1 MQVTQYIYLSR
12 FIHFVLTSSSPL
24 WIWAG
29 VVLCHTVGKI
39 ILLGI
44 ISKVCSA
51 EMSGKTDRT
60 VTCDEETQPPLL
72 SVKRASL
79 TVCSCSQWLPLMT
92 VPLPFRGGMEG
103 GVTFWAVTVLGT
115 TTKLKKRNSFFWK
128 SHWHDWLYA
137 QVVSGYSA
145 LSRGVAFL
153 AVTIFGTIT
162 TNQPVQKRVGSRSRA
177 SGRHPWLCCRKLPLM
192 TLLSSF

>member
-1 MQVTQYIYLSR
+1 MFVKIKSSVLRSV
-12 FIHFVLTSSSPL
+12 FIKTSFSTELHSTTWPTYHML
-24 WIWAG
+24 I
-29 VVLCHTVGKI
+29 KI

-72 SVKRASL
+72 SMKRAPL

-103 GVTFWAVTVLGT
+103 GVAFWAVTVLGT
-115 TTKLKKRNSFFWK
+115 KQNKKYKKMKRANKFDYIRVPHGQW
-128 SHWHDWLYA
+128 SHSPPLSRRDGWHSVSWEGETLSSEHHVVINDCTLQWEWLYCPWWH
-137 QVVSGYSA
+137 SSY
-145 LSRGVAFL
+145 LSRRDGWA
-153 AVTIFGTIT
+153 T
-162 TNQPVQKRVGSRSRA
+162 
-177 SGRHPWLCCRKLPLM
+177 
-192 TLLSSF
+192 

>member
-1 MQVTQYIYLSR
+1 MQVSQYIHLSC

-24 WIWAG
+24 WIWAW
-29 VVLCHTVGKI
+29 VVLWHLIGKI

-103 GVTFWAVTVLGT
+103 GVAFWAVTVLEQRQL
-115 TTKLKKRNSFFWK
+115 TKEIVHFLL
-128 SHWHDWLYA
+128 SHTGDC
-137 QVVSGYSA
+137 SS
-145 LSRGVAFL
+145 
-153 AVTIFGTIT
+153 
-162 TNQPVQKRVGSRSRA
+162 P
-177 SGRHPWLCCRKLPLM
+177 
-192 TLLSSF
+192 LLSSCMFFNQKQCAQNLHFWLEH